1 MISIRKNIFAAGLCA
16 LALPFV
22 FSSCGNAGDEPTDVK
37 DTTKVDTMPKVE
49 EPKQSVFY
57 SVPSPIQL
65 GNLLKKSGAT
75 FDKSMLNAVE
85 NADKYS
91 TNTTK
96 ALNLGVYVADLS
108 YATIFDQMQETM
120 KYMDATKKLVDG
132 LGTSGAFSA
141 ETIKRMEANK
151 GKRDSLLQII
161 SESYL
166 NANESFRE
174 DAQANTFALALTGGF
189 VEGLYLGTQAAK
201 TSKKAADITTRI
213 AELKGSLN
221 NLLALLQTQNSDGSI
236 TSIIDEL
243 KGIKEVYDQS
253 QENAQATVTA
263 DTTKGKITI
272 GGKSSYTLS
281 KEQLEAITAKA
292 AALRANI
299 TKI

>member
-1 MISIRKNIFAAGLCA
+1 MTISKNIFTPIAIGTLA
-16 LALPFV
+16 LAFV
-22 FSSCGNAGDEPTDVK
+22 LGSCGGSGEDPKDTK
-37 DTTKVDTMPKVE
+37 DTTQVPDTMTKE
-49 EPKQSVFY
+49 APKQSVFY
-57 SVPSPIQL
+57 SLPSPIQL
-65 GNLLKKSGAT
+65 GNMLKKSGAT
-75 FDKSMLNAVE
+75 FDKAMLNPTG

-91 TNTTK
+91 TSTAK

-120 KYMDATKKLVDG
+120 NYMDATKKLVDG

-166 NANESFRE
+166 NANESFKE
-174 DAQANTFALALTGGF
+174 DAQANTFAMALTGGF

-201 TSKKAADITTRI
+201 TSKKAGDISTRI

-221 NLLALLQTQNSDGSI
+221 NLLAMLQTQNADGGI
-236 TSIIDEL
+236 TTIIDEL
-243 KGIKEVYDQS
+243 KGIKEVYDMS
-253 QENAQATVTA
+253 GSASAPTVTA

-272 GGKSSYTLS
+272 GGSNNYTLS
-281 KEQLEAITAKA
+281 KEQLDKITEKA
-292 AALRANI
+292 AALRNNI